1 MHMYTCTHAHA
12 HACTYA
18 HAHDHACT
26 HAHAHLQPCCSVQC
40 SCTSYS
46 QILQCRTMA
55 IPLDQQ
61 GLSGF
66 AMPGPYGLQ
75 DYCHSLLPAKPSNDD
90 IMQAL
95 QLFKFPQEAYPKP
108 KKHLDVTWRVDT
120 PKEDLRKLPYKYID
134 VLLRK
139 QVFVSVPSPYMPSTD
154 IFQPDP
160 AFGKSYFSFFTSYE
174 HEIGP
179 VVKPMP
185 PGTRD
190 IGHRGYNHVSAE
202 LAWGEAKI
210 LAGMAGKE
218 FVLQWSH
225 NFKLEMV
232 NSGHDIN
239 GLQLYPPVLKQFV
252 WHCWPDIAMAA
263 TTTVDTN
270 WDTSWELLDLQKVEH
285 DVLHTMANVEAEA
298 KPKLCH
304 CCGFTKCVKELYY
317 EHVELQRQ
325 QHAKQELDEWV
336 LAARAPLCKRSRAE
350 PKFTSRL
357 GSNI

>member
-1 MHMYTCTHAHA
+1 
-12 HACTYA
+12 
-18 HAHDHACT
+18 
-26 HAHAHLQPCCSVQC
+26 
-40 SCTSYS
+40 
-46 QILQCRTMA
+46 MA

-298 KPKLCH
+298 HPLPDLEAMCHADWDHDIFSVAEKL
-304 CCGFTKCVKELYY
+304 FND
-317 EHVELQRQ
+317 
-325 QHAKQELDEWV
+325 QHQSAHDEIDDEFDEWV
-336 LAARAPLCKRSRAE
+336 IAARGPFRKRSRGPVNWSE
-350 PKFTSRL
+350 MEHVD
-357 GSNI
+357 